1 VGEEGIDR
9 GAPDLF
15 YRQQLQQGGAVI
27 RALIADDHAVLR
39 RGLADVLGQ
48 TSDIVVKGEA
58 ATCSEVLAK
67 IRQDGW
73 DVVVLDLN
81 FPDGNGLDVLREIR
95 RERPKLPVLI
105 LTVDPEDQFAVRAL
119 RSGASGYVTKESAL
133 DELVQAVRKV
143 VAGGRYV
150 STKLA
155 ERLAQMIDRDLDRL
169 PHDQLSEREFQ
180 VFRMLASG
188 RAVSKVAEEL
198 HLSVKTVSTY
208 RSRILEKMNLRT
220 NADLTV
226 YAVRNGLVE

>member
-1 VGEEGIDR
+1 M
-9 GAPDLF
+9 
-15 YRQQLQQGGAVI
+15 I

-39 RGLADVLGQ
+39 RGLADVLGR
-48 TSDIVVKGEA
+48 TNDIVVKGEA
-58 ATCSEVLAK
+58 ATCREVLAK

-133 DELVQAVRKV
+133 EELVQAVRKV

-155 ERLAQMIDRDLDRL
+155 ERLATMIDRDIDQL

-180 VFRMLASG
+180 VFRLLASG
-188 RAVSKVAEEL
+188 RTVSQVAEDL

-208 RSRILEKMNLRT
+208 RSRVLEKMSLRT
-220 NADLTV
+220 NADLTM
-226 YAVRNGLVE
+226 YAVRNGIVD

>member
-1 VGEEGIDR
+1 
-9 GAPDLF
+9 
-15 YRQQLQQGGAVI
+15 
-27 RALIADDHAVLR
+27 VLR
-39 RGLADVLGQ
+39 Q
-48 TSDIVVKGEA
+48 TNDIVVQGEA
-58 ATCSEVLAK
+58 GTCREALAK
-67 IRQDGW
+67 IRQGGW

-105 LTVDPEDQFAVRAL
+105 LTVGPEDQFAVRAL

-155 ERLAQMIDRDLDRL
+155 ERLALMIDRDLEQL

-180 VFRMLASG
+180 VFRLLASG

-208 RSRILEKMNLRT
+208 RSRVLEKMSLRT

>member
-1 VGEEGIDR
+1 
-9 GAPDLF
+9 
-15 YRQQLQQGGAVI
+15 VI

-39 RGLADVLGQ
+39 RGLADVLRQ
-48 TSDIVVKGEA
+48 TNDIVVQGEA
-58 ATCSEVLAK
+58 GTCREALAK
-67 IRQDGW
+67 IRQGGW

-105 LTVDPEDQFAVRAL
+105 LTVGPEDQFAVRAL

-155 ERLAQMIDRDLDRL
+155 ERLALMIDRDLEQL

-180 VFRMLASG
+180 VFRLLASG

-208 RSRILEKMNLRT
+208 RSRVLEKMSLRT

>member
-1 VGEEGIDR
+1 
-9 GAPDLF
+9 
-15 YRQQLQQGGAVI
+15 
-27 RALIADDHAVLR
+27 DHAVLR
-39 RGLADVLGQ
+39 RGLADVLRQ
-48 TSDIVVKGEA
+48 TNDIVVQGEA
-58 ATCSEVLAK
+58 GTCREALAK
-67 IRQDGW
+67 IRQGGW

-105 LTVDPEDQFAVRAL
+105 LTVGPEDQFAVRAL

-155 ERLAQMIDRDLDRL
+155 ERLAIMIDRDLEQL

-180 VFRMLASG
+180 VFRLLASG

-208 RSRILEKMNLRT
+208 RSRVLEKMSLRT